1 MNVTACISE
10 INEKHNLPGRAGL
23 YTAAAN
29 HKDVGISKVA
39 FVHLSMLKSICP
51 TPILKHG

>member
-23 YTAAAN
+23 YTAAAS
-29 HKDVGISKVA
+29 HKHIDISEMA
-39 FVHLSMLKSICP
+39 LFI
-51 TPILKHG
+51 